1 VEEKIESPISDE
13 VDLVSKETLVLKKKI
28 KSVSSFPLSPSHKEQ
43 PHLVQY

>member
-1 VEEKIESPISDE
+1 MEEKIESPISDE